1 MSMFARHRTTVLL
14 LLTVGLIILVNLA
27 WWLFYDRTERLL
39 DQQLSRRLAA
49 IAATG
54 AVSLQA
60 EQVTLLSEG
69 DIEAY
74 SGIIGIL
81 EDIRLSDSLSEVFIV
96 DGDYHYL
103 ATTSLEPDSV
113 YFLAALNAPYI
124 DSAFLG
130 LRDEPVATPS
140 YRTGDIY
147 LKSAF
152 VPLLDSTGYPQA
164 VLGVE
169 ANVDYFDALADLR
182 RNLYYSTGLSLAVGV
197 IVTLLLLWAQRR
209 INRAEQKLFLSQTHA
224 YLGRMVAVVSHEV
237 KNPLQ
242 IIRASAERLAK
253 REKSEESG
261 FIVDEVDRLNQLV
274 TGYLNFAAPR
284 TTLIGSESPE
294 SIRLADFL
302 NNVRKH
308 FADKYANAE
317 LEWDQAQTAP
327 ETVVTSYPRPLR
339 QVLLNLLINGAEA
352 CRDAGKPVRLG
363 LNAIDRRGSGVAI
376 KVVDYGPGLSK
387 KELKRVF
394 DPFYT
399 SKKAGSGLGLYLSRK
414 IVAEMGG
421 QISINSTRDEKTE
434 IIINLPG
441 SPSN

>member
-1 MSMFARHRTTVLL
+1 MFTRRRTTVLL

-54 AVSLQA
+54 AVALLP
-60 EQVTLLSEG
+60 EQVTSLSEG

-74 SGIIGIL
+74 SGVISIL

-96 DGDYHYL
+96 DGNYHYL
-103 ATTSLEPDSV
+103 ATTSLEPDSI
-113 YFLAALNAPYI
+113 YFMAALNASYI

-130 LRDEPVATPS
+130 LDDEPVATPS

-197 IVTLLLLWAQRR
+197 VVTLLLLWAQRR
-209 INRAEQKLFLSQTHA
+209 INRAEQELFLSQTHA

-242 IIRASAERLAK
+242 IIRASAERLEK
-253 REKSEESG
+253 RQKSQESG
-261 FIVDEVDRLNQLV
+261 IIGEEVDRLNRLV
-274 TGYLNFAAPR
+274 TGYLDFAAPR

-294 SIRLADFL
+294 LITLADFL
-302 NNVRKH
+302 DNVKKH
-308 FADKYANAE
+308 FADKYANSDLA
-317 LEWDQAQTAP
+317 WDHAP
-327 ETVVTSYPRPLR
+327 TPPEIVVTSYPHALR

-352 CRDAGKPVRLG
+352 CRDAGKPLKLG
-363 LNAIDRRGSGVAI
+363 LSAAARRGPGLAI

-387 KELKRVF
+387 RELKRVF

-414 IVAEMGG
+414 IVTEMGG
-421 QISINSTRDEKTE
+421 EISINSTRNEKTE
-434 IIINLPG
+434 IVINLPG